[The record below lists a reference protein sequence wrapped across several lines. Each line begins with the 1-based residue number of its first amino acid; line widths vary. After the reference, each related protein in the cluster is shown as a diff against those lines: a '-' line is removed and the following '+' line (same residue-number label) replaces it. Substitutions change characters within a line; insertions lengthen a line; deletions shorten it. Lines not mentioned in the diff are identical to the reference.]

1 MTLIKIFAKPLIIYL
16 LISAIWINA
25 SNKLNEGNSL
35 NKEGK
40 KSIANSKKRIARPTK
55 PTRPTPLRKLHSD
68 CAIETNNK
76 TNNQDGKKVTLKSKA
91 DKLEDTKEND
101 KEIKSDF
108 KEKKEDEKK
117 EEKSDFIE
125 SVDSEI
131 PKLKV
136 NWFDTKLKGKDLGV
150 NSQGE
155 LYVVGADNKLYLYE
169 FLTNSYVHIEGHFD
183 LTKIFRVDVSW
194 EGVPYVVTET
204 GDTYYLS
211 CDHKWMR
218 LSGCATDIATGR
230 GGEVFKTGCDER
242 ENGFGIYKLFC
253 NNPVTS
259 DFRGCLNFRKPSS
272 FAWTHKESERTCEW
286 FRIDGNGVRID
297 VAPNGNPYIIDKN
310 GDIYLNDGTEWRRFP
325 TKTKAYDLT
334 LSNDGVL
341 FYIGQDANIY
351 KSVDEIEGKWI
362 QLEGQGTAITA
373 GPFGHPWVIQ
383 RDDSNVVGTAKY
395 EYN

>member
-16 LISAIWINA
+16 LISAILINA
-25 SNKLNEGNSL
+25 SNKFKADDNTANQNKKGRINEISN
-35 NKEGK
+35 
-40 KSIANSKKRIARPTK
+40 KRIIA
-55 PTRPTPLRKLHSD
+55 PTRPTPPRKPD
-68 CAIETNNK
+68 TDYVNNTNADTQN
-76 TNNQDGKKVTLKSKA
+76 GKKIILSKSQA
-91 DKLEDTKEND
+91 DKLGDSKDNENT
-101 KEIKSDF
+101 IKSDV
-108 KEKKEDEKK
+108 KEKKED
-117 EEKSDFIE
+117 KSDFIV
-125 SVDSEI
+125 SVESEI
-131 PKLKV
+131 QKIKV
-136 NWFDTKLKGKDLGV
+136 NWFDTKLKAKDLGV

-169 FLTNSYVHIEGHFD
+169 YLTNSYIHIEGDFE

-194 EGVPYVVTET
+194 EGIPYVVTET

-218 LSGCATDIATGR
+218 LSGCATDIGTGR

-259 DFRGCLNFRKPSS
+259 DYRGCLNFRKPSN

-297 VAPNGNPYIIDKN
+297 IAPNGNPYIIDKN
-310 GDIYLNDGTEWRRFP
+310 GDIYLNDGTEWRRFA

-341 FYIGQDANIY
+341 YYIGQDANIY
-351 KSVDEIEGKWI
+351 KSVDEMEGKWI
-362 QLEGQGTAITA
+362 QLEGQGIAITA
-373 GPFGHPWVIQ
+373 GPFGHPWIIQ
-383 RDDSNVVGTAKY
+383 RDDLNVVGSAKY